1 MSHQPCPDGQ
11 SGEAVWKCGD
21 FGEWIDFPDLSNC
34 SKIDISGALDDLKAP
49 ESVPSSVIKNLKGN
63 VTQEK
68 DLGKYLDYLSRGRLD
83 RTVFTDYASFGFG
96 SFLSRKK
103 AIKYFRFLKI
113 VI

>member
-1 MSHQPCPDGQ
+1 M
-11 SGEAVWKCGD
+11 
-21 FGEWIDFPDLSNC
+21 SNC

-113 VI
+113 VICNLKI